1 MKKNEVIPVM
11 LTPRKGTLKTF
22 SALNI
27 ELFTC
32 LIRNLIG
39 NSILIFSGR
48 VGFVLPC
55 SLTCQVIFFL
65 CGSCLS
71 QNVLGKVSPNSQSK
85 ILCKLLRA
93 NCCPNIM
100 KQKSPQVLFQWL
112 LNTAGSDTSY
122 FY

>member
-1 MKKNEVIPVM
+1 MEKNEVIPVI
-11 LTPRKGTLKTF
+11 LIPRKGTLKTF
-22 SALNI
+22 SKLNT
-27 ELFTC
+27 ELFAC

-48 VGFVLPC
+48 VAFVLLC
-55 SLTCQVIFFL
+55 SLTSQVIF
-65 CGSCLS
+65 SRVVPCLS

-100 KQKSPQVLFQWL
+100 KQKSPQVLF
-112 LNTAGSDTSY
+112 NGC
-122 FY
+122 